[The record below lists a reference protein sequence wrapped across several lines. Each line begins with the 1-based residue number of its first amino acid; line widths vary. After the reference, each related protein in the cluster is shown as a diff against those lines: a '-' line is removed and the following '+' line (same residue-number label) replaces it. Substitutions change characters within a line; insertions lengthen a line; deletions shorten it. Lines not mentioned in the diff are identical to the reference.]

1 MLVAQQFRGTF
12 AEKLLLVQHLKSSQ
26 KSGERLSVVESI
38 IKSGGVRLYV
48 KMCFKIPLSQNFL
61 HRYTF

>member
-38 IKSGGVRLYV
+38 IKSGG
-48 KMCFKIPLSQNFL
+48 KIICENLL
-61 HRYTF
+61 